1 LRKTAGW
8 GLFLPIRVNRHP
20 HPAPFDSAMPLVW
33 AMVALQF
40 VQASIRGKT
49 FFGMVTKAW

>member
-1 LRKTAGW
+1 
-8 GLFLPIRVNRHP
+8 LPIRANRHP
-20 HPAPFDSAMPLVW
+20 HPAPFDSAMTLVW